1 MITFTEILLSIT
13 TAAVLALLYGL
24 KKTLII
30 EQKILQMEQ
39 KILTIEERI
48 IRIEEHLEKLVEKK
62 KLRK

>member
-1 MITFTEILLSIT
+1 MTVISEILIAIT
-13 TAAVLALLYGL
+13 TAGVLALLYGL

-39 KILTIEERI
+39 KILNLEEKL
-48 IRIEEHLEKLVEKK
+48 IRIEEHVEKLIEKK